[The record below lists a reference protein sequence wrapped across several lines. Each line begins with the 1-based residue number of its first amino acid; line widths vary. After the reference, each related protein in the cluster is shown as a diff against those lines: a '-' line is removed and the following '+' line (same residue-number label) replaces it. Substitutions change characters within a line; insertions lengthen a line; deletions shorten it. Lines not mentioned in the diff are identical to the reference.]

1 MLSRQCDWAQCLFAF
16 HLSISP
22 TSGRQLIKSRQCAP
36 LFGEELLGKRRGRD
50 YLQFFV
56 LIKPKWTSLCKKRTS
71 AKKKM
76 LEGRRPCLCR
86 CEQEEH
92 DLQLVANQSSSFSEK
107 SSLPALSLSLSFS
120 FLYRLRLTVS
130 LLAQMSNRLHSI
142 KLEDAKRP
150 KWQTKRGVKD
160 EEEEAAA
167 RACKRECDA
176 SLH

>member
-1 MLSRQCDWAQCLFAF
+1 MPVPLRARRARLAISCE
-16 HLSISP
+16 SI
-22 TSGRQLIKSRQCAP
+22 IV
-36 LFGEELLGKRRGRD
+36 LFGK
-50 YLQFFV
+50 V
-56 LIKPKWTSLCKKRTS
+56 V
-71 AKKKM
+71 
-76 LEGRRPCLCR
+76 
-86 CEQEEH
+86 
-92 DLQLVANQSSSFSEK
+92 VAG
-107 SSLPALSLSLSFS
+107 ALSLSLSFS